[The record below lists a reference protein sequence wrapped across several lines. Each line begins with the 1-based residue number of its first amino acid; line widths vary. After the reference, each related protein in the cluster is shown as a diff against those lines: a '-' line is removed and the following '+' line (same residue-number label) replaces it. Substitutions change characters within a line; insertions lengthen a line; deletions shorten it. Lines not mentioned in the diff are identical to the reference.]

1 MEETQ
6 PNPALPAPIARFLE
20 EAARRGLSDTKAAAA
35 LGMSATTVSRVRR
48 GIYEGDLAA
57 VADKAALALRLWQ
70 ERGDGRRAFVE
81 TSIAAKVFTACDFA
95 LSRQTPVILTG
106 ESQIGKTTA
115 LEEYA
120 RRSDAPVRLVRMP
133 AAANLPLF
141 LEELAEALGVAAKPG
156 ERRRRI
162 LRALNDRTLLVVD
175 EIHELVHTTGRD
187 HTKRICEVIREL
199 YDRTRCG
206 LVLCGTELAETDLI
220 HGPDAGALAQIAR
233 RAIAVRLGR
242 RLPLQDALKVAGHYG
257 LPAPTDAA
265 REALRPLFLNHVALI
280 SAMAAEA
287 ASKRGVAPD
296 WELWL
301 ATKRALLGE

>member
-48 GIYEGDLAA
+48 GIYEGDLGA

-162 LRALNDRTLLVVD
+162 LRALNDRTLL
-175 EIHELVHTTGRD
+175 
-187 HTKRICEVIREL
+187 
-199 YDRTRCG
+199 
-206 LVLCGTELAETDLI
+206 A
-220 HGPDAGALAQIAR
+220 
-233 RAIAVRLGR
+233 AIAESLKIRAKV
-242 RLPLQDALKVAGHYG
+242 QALERAAI
-257 LPAPTDAA
+257 LPAAQAAAERKRADDAWNRGQLAAA
-265 REALRPLFLNHVALI
+265 REAAKAPGMRHGRGQSLGGLAAAP
-280 SAMAAEA
+280 AAEGPAQDLDALAPGAPAPA
-287 ASKRGVAPD
+287 AP
-296 WELWL
+296 
-301 ATKRALLGE
+301 ALTLKDFL